1 MVSDLKHWIEQSA
14 YLITIPKFY
23 FKYDIK
29 YWSISPLGQYINEIL
44 INSPKW
50 ELGIYIFDTE
60 NGDVHENV
68 SKIFEFMLENDEDL
82 CTIYT
87 FSQCPSCKENLHS
100 QKSLQISILLVK
112 KNVNIALT
120 FEKMLPLQCLKP

>member
-1 MVSDLKHWIEQSA
+1 MASDLKHWIEQSA
-14 YLITIPKFY
+14 YLITIPKYY

-68 SKIFEFMLENDEDL
+68 SRIFEFMLEND
-82 CTIYT
+82 
-87 FSQCPSCKENLHS
+87 
-100 QKSLQISILLVK
+100 
-112 KNVNIALT
+112 
-120 FEKMLPLQCLKP
+120 

>member
-1 MVSDLKHWIEQSA
+1 MASDLKHWIEQSA
-14 YLITIPKFY
+14 YLFTIPKYY
-23 FKYDIK
+23 FKDDIK
-29 YWSISPLGQYINEIL
+29 YWGISPLGQYINDIL
-44 INSPKW
+44 IDSPYW

-87 FSQCPSCKENLHS
+87 FSQCPSCKEIGTLSEKFTNFNF
-100 QKSLQISILLVK
+100 ISE
-112 KNVNIALT
+112 
-120 FEKMLPLQCLKP
+120 EKCEHCTYL

>member
-1 MVSDLKHWIEQSA
+1 MVKDISSVIANASDLKHWIEQSA
-14 YLITIPKFY
+14 YLITIPKYY
-23 FKYDIK
+23 FKDDIK
-29 YWSISPLGQYINEIL
+29 YWGISPLGQYINDIL
-44 INSPKW
+44 IDSPYW

-87 FSQCPSCKENLHS
+87 FSQCPSCKEIGTLSEKFTNFNF
-100 QKSLQISILLVK
+100 ISE
-112 KNVNIALT
+112 
-120 FEKMLPLQCLKP
+120 EKCEHCTYL